1 MAESFPSILCV
12 DDDAEVLEALKEYF
26 THKGFIV
33 LTASNGV
40 EACLQVKR
48 WGPRAVILDLLIPRL
63 GGLGVLGRIHDI
75 DPALPVIMTADTGE
89 ALATV
94 ADAGLSV
101 AGAFA
106 KPLDLDGIAR
116 ALARAG
122 VVPLEEASPTRTAPR
137 ILLVDDQSNFREM
150 LVEHLGGKGFEVREA
165 SSGEDAVEQVA
176 EFHPHIVLLDLTMPG
191 MGGLEALRQIKTVA
205 PRTCVIMVTA
215 LDDLDTARGAL
226 AQGAADYLTK
236 PFPLRYLD
244 SVLAIHLPFD
254 AELLRGSATL

>member
-1 MAESFPSILCV
+1 MADSFPSILCV

-40 EACLQVKR
+40 EACLQVER

-63 GGLGVLGRIHDI
+63 GGLGVLGRIHAI
-75 DPALPVIMTADTGE
+75 DPALAVILTTDTGE

-94 ADAGLSV
+94 AHAGLSV

-116 ALARAG
+116 TLARAG
-122 VVPLEEASPTRTAPR
+122 VVPLEEAAPPRAAPR
-137 ILLVDDQSNFREM
+137 VLVVDDEDEFRDV
-150 LVEHLGGKGFEVREA
+150 LVEYLGGKGFEVREA
-165 SSGEDAVEQVA
+165 SSGEDAVERVA
-176 EFHPHIVLLDLTMPG
+176 EFDPHIVLLDLTMAG
-191 MGGLEALRQIKTVA
+191 MGGLAALREIKTVA
-205 PRTCVIMVTA
+205 PRTCVIMVTG
-215 LDDLDTARGAL
+215 LHDLDAARGAL
-226 AQGAADYLTK
+226 AHGAADYVTK

-244 SVLAIHLPFD
+244 AVLAVHLPLD
-254 AELLRGSATL
+254 SELSRA

>member
-1 MAESFPSILCV
+1 MAESFPSILCA
-12 DDDAEVLEALKEYF
+12 DDDAAVLEELKEYF
-26 THKGFIV
+26 TLKGFIV
-33 LTASNGV
+33 LTASNGD

-63 GGLGVLGRIHDI
+63 GGLGVLGRIHAL
-75 DPALPVIMTADTGE
+75 DPTLPVIMTTDTTE

-94 ADAGLSV
+94 ADPGLGV

-116 ALARAG
+116 TLAQVG
-122 VVPLEEASPTRTAPR
+122 VIPPEAPAPRVAPR
-137 ILLVDDQSNFREM
+137 ILLVDDESAFRDILAEYI
-150 LVEHLGGKGFEVREA
+150 GGKGFEVREA
-165 SSGEDAVEQVA
+165 SSGEDGVEQVA
-176 EFHPHIVLLDLTMPG
+176 QFKPHIVLLDLTMAG

-244 SVLAIHLPFD
+244 SVLAIHLPLD
-254 AELLRGSATL
+254 AELSQA

>member
-63 GGLGVLGRIHDI
+63 GGLGVLGRIHAI
-75 DPALPVIMTADTGE
+75 DPALPVIMTADTSE

-122 VVPLEEASPTRTAPR
+122 VVPLEEPAPARDPAHPRGGRRERVQGDPGRAPRRQGLRRCVRRAAARTPWSGSRSSTRT
-137 ILLVDDQSNFREM
+137 
-150 LVEHLGGKGFEVREA
+150 
-165 SSGEDAVEQVA
+165 SSCS
-176 EFHPHIVLLDLTMPG
+176 T
-191 MGGLEALRQIKTVA
+191 
-205 PRTCVIMVTA
+205 
-215 LDDLDTARGAL
+215 
-226 AQGAADYLTK
+226 
-236 PFPLRYLD
+236 
-244 SVLAIHLPFD
+244 
-254 AELLRGSATL
+254 